1 MKDLLK
7 LKENLEQQLASVNEK
22 IDEAQNSKKLIGKIK
37 EKVKELETLLS
48 KYILVKVHYL
58 VKHNRLVI
66 MDYDADYID
75 LEDIFIHD
83 YDEILYNKQFE
94 DLHETLKVLNTAI
107 KNHQIIANKLKIRS
121 LKPLLYDYEYNVK
134 DLIYDNIITIE
145 YSDYVSTSFPEPF
158 KLSLYADTKVSDTN
172 DVKLTIH
179 TIISYNYD
187 IEKKYS
193 KTMDDIEFDVKY
205 NDFSDYTNRFE
216 EFTCEVENVKIEEI
230 YNTLQKVRT
239 LTFSNSHLVKL
250 STFKN

>member
-1 MKDLLK
+1 M
-7 LKENLEQQLASVNEK
+7 EHRWS
-22 IDEAQNSKKLIGKIK
+22 S
-37 EKVKELETLLS
+37 S
-48 KYILVKVHYL
+48 
-58 VKHNRLVI
+58 
-66 MDYDADYID
+66 
-75 LEDIFIHD
+75 
-83 YDEILYNKQFE
+83 
-94 DLHETLKVLNTAI
+94 
-107 KNHQIIANKLKIRS
+107 
-121 LKPLLYDYEYNVK
+121 YDYEYNVK